1 MQDTLHLNVQE
12 TATIIAG
19 LHLVSQSDLAH
30 VGKLPFFAG
39 LEPLGP
45 IAIDRLAARL
55 MAEDSSPENDGAQC
69 RSCGRELGTLFL
81 SDDGYCAKCD
91 AAIPDGS
98 EY

>member
-1 MQDTLHLNVQE
+1 MQNTLHLNVQE

-19 LHLVSQSDLAH
+19 LHLVSQL
-30 VGKLPFFAG
+30 FAG
-39 LEPLGP
+39 LQPLGP
-45 IAIDRLAARL
+45 IGIDRLAARL

-69 RSCGRELGTLFL
+69 QSCGRELGTLFL

-91 AAIPDGS
+91 ASIPDGS